1 MKERRDGGVC
11 GELGGRGEGEGG
23 HGVVRYFEFRFLAKF
38 RPALDQNGCDNTI
51 IFVDAFGKRSKSY
64 KIGFFGIRARTE
76 LANKGVEPSH
86 LKFLLKN

>member
-1 MKERRDGGVC
+1 MEACVGSWVAEGKEK
-11 GELGGRGEGEGG
+11 
-23 HGVVRYFEFRFLAKF
+23 VVTGLFDILSFDFWPNSDL
-38 RPALDQNGCDNTI
+38 PCDQNGGDNTI

>member
-1 MKERRDGGVC
+1 MMPLKC
-11 GELGGRGEGEGG
+11 
-23 HGVVRYFEFRFLAKF
+23 
-38 RPALDQNGCDNTI
+38 
-51 IFVDAFGKRSKSY
+51 SKSH

>member
-1 MKERRDGGVC
+1 MGSWVAEGKEKVFTG
-11 GELGGRGEGEGG
+11 L
-23 HGVVRYFEFRFLAKF
+23 RYFEFRFLAKLEI
-38 RPALDQNGCDNTI
+38 PTCLSCPLIQNNGGDNTI
-51 IFVDAFGKRSKSY
+51 IFVDAFGKRSKSH